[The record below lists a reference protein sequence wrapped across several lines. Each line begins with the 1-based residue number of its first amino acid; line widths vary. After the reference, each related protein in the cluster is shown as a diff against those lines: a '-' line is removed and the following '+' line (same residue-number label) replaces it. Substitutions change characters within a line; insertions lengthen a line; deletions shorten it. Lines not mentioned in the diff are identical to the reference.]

1 VLPNFNYYRCEIMDS
16 SHVPAAVGIVG
27 MLGTFTLAE
36 INSLVGIAVGVASL
50 CYLLLRIIKEWRNK

>member
-1 VLPNFNYYRCEIMDS
+1 MES